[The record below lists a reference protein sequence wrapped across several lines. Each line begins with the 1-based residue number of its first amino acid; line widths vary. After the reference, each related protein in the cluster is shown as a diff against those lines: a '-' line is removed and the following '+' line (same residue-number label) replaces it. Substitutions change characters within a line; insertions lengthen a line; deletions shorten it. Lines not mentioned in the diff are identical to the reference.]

1 MREGYEVI
9 ATVRDRMRA
18 GELAQLTGQ
27 NERLHLY
34 EMNVSCWD
42 SIYKCAQS
50 VGEDF
55 ETIDLLINNAGV
67 LFESDK
73 VKRIMDVDVEVLRET
88 IAVNT
93 EGPILV
99 LKAFYPLLQKSAAPG
114 FYIITSEGRMNH
126 HWHGMP
132 VYSLSKIAAGKAAGI
147 IGASVEE
154 KFQVLAIHPGRM
166 DTDMGHESAQIRP
179 EDAAEGIY
187 ELATGQRVP
196 ESWYVDYLGRKMEH
210 LKDAGE
216 YEEAVR
222 YLRHVGKAN

>member
-1 MREGYEVI
+1 MTVLVTGAARGLGRRLVDKFVREGYEVI

-18 GELAQLTGQ
+18 GELAQLAGQ

-55 ETIDLLINNAGV
+55 GSIDLLINNAGV

-114 FYIITSEGRMNH
+114 FYIITSEGRMSH

-179 EDAAEGIY
+179 EEAAEGIY

-196 ESWYVDYLGRKMEH
+196 ESWYVDYLGRKME
-210 LKDAGE
+210 A
-216 YEEAVR
+216 
-222 YLRHVGKAN
+222 

>member
-1 MREGYEVI
+1 
-9 ATVRDRMRA
+9 
-18 GELAQLTGQ
+18 
-27 NERLHLY
+27 
-34 EMNVSCWD
+34 
-42 SIYKCAQS
+42 
-50 VGEDF
+50 
-55 ETIDLLINNAGV
+55 
-67 LFESDK
+67 
-73 VKRIMDVDVEVLRET
+73 
-88 IAVNT
+88 
-93 EGPILV
+93 
-99 LKAFYPLLQKSAAPG
+99 
-114 FYIITSEGRMNH
+114 MNH

-154 KFQVLAIHPGRM
+154 KFRVLAIHPGRM

-179 EDAAEGIY
+179 EEAAEGIY